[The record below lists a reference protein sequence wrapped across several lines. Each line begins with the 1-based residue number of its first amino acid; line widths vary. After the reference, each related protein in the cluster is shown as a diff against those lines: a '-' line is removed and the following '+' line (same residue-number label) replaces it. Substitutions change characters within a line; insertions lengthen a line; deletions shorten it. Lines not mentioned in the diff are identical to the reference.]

1 MLFSSLIFIALF
13 LPAVIFIYYVILRKS
28 RHGQNVLLLFASLF
42 FYAWG
47 EPKFV
52 LVMLLSIIM
61 NWVFGR
67 FADKYGM
74 GRGGKTLKDAAK
86 AKTLIVI
93 TVAFNIGVLFIFKYL
108 NFAVENTNSLFGT
121 HLPVPGI
128 ALPIGISFFTFQAMS
143 YVFDVWRGDADV
155 QKGPFN
161 VGLYISFFP
170 QLIAGPIVRYQT
182 IADQIMGRRE
192 TRSDFSA
199 GVSRFIVGFAK
210 KILIANN
217 VALVADRAFAA
228 SAAGENTVLFA
239 WLGII
244 AYTLQIYYD
253 FSGYSDMAI
262 GLGRMFGFH
271 FLENFNYPYI
281 AKSTSEFWRRWH
293 MSLGQWFRD
302 YVYFPLGGS
311 RVGTRGRL
319 VLNLFVVW
327 ALTGVWHGA
336 NWTFIVWGL
345 LYFVTITFEKLSGFE
360 HARWAQ
366 SVWGGALRH
375 VYTMLLVMLGWAVF
389 RAESLGAGVR
399 YIFDMFGVGAIPV
412 YDDVFVGSLT
422 ESAWFFAFGLLFC
435 APVAKHIG
443 RFFEGLFTG
452 RDGGSGRIAAGAY
465 SAGRSALW
473 LAVFIVCVS
482 YLVKG
487 SYNPFIYFNF

>member
-1 MLFSSLIFIALF
+1 MLFSSLIFIGLF
-13 LPAVIFIYYVILRKS
+13 LPVVIFLYYVVLKRT
-28 RHGQNVLLLFASLF
+28 RLGQNVLLLFASLF

-47 EPKFV
+47 EPRFV
-52 LVMLLSIIM
+52 LVMLLSIIV
-61 NWVFGR
+61 NWMFGL
-67 FADKYGM
+67 FADRYGK
-74 GRGGKTLKDAAK
+74 GRGGSVLKSPGK
-86 AKTLIVI
+86 AKVVLVLA
-93 TVAFNIGVLFIFKYL
+93 VAFNICILFIFKYL
-108 NFAVENTNSLFGT
+108 NFAVEVTNSLFGT
-121 HLPVPGI
+121 QTTVPGI

-143 YVFDVWRGDADV
+143 YVFDVWRGNADV
-155 QKGPFN
+155 QRGPFN

-192 TRSDFSA
+192 SWDDFSE
-199 GVSRFIVGFAK
+199 GVTRFITGFAK

-217 VALVADRAFAA
+217 MAVIADKAFEA
-228 SAAGENTVLFA
+228 SAAGQSTVALA
-239 WLGII
+239 WLGVI

-281 AKSTSEFWRRWH
+281 SKSTSEFWRRWH

-311 RVGTRGRL
+311 RVSTRRRL

-327 ALTGVWHGA
+327 GLTGVWHGA
-336 NWTFIVWGL
+336 NWTFMIWGL

-360 HARWAQ
+360 RARWAQ
-366 SVWGGALRH
+366 TAWGIALRH
-375 VYTMLLVMLGWAVF
+375 IYTMMLVMLGWAIF
-389 RAESLGAGVR
+389 RAESIGEGVR
-399 YIFDMFGVGAIPV
+399 YIADMFGAGGLAAYDMTFVGAI
-412 YDDVFVGSLT
+412 T
-422 ESAWFFAFGLLFC
+422 ENLWFLAFGLLFC
-435 APVAKHIG
+435 APVAQRIG
-443 RFFEGLFTG
+443 RFFEGHVADRIGPVYATG
-452 RDGGSGRIAAGAY
+452 RSVLYFAI
-465 SAGRSALW
+465 
-473 LAVFIVCVS
+473 FITCVS